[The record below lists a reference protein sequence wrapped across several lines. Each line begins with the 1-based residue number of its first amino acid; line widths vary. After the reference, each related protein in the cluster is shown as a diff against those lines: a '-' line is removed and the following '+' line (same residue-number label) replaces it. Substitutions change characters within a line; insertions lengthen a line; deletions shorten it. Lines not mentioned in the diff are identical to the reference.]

1 MSGRRMHPLLMAVD
15 NARKIAKQYVELTGN
30 ESAQRKRFLRAVA
43 EESETKVKAESSP
56 ERQKPRHLQVVVSP

>member
-1 MSGRRMHPLLMAVD
+1 MSGRRMHPLLMGVD
-15 NARKIAKQYVELTGN
+15 NARKIAKQHVELTGN

-56 ERQKPRHLQVVVSP
+56 ERQKPQHLQVVVSP

>member
-1 MSGRRMHPLLMAVD
+1 MSGRRMHPLLMGVD
-15 NARKIAKQYVELTGN
+15 NARKIAKQHVELTGN

-56 ERQKPRHLQVVVSP
+56 ERQKQRHLQVVVSP